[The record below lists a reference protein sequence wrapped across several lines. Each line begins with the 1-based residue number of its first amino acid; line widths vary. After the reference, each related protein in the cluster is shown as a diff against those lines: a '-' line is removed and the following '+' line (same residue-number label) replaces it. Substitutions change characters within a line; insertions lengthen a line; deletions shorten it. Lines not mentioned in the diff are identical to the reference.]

1 MFLSRTTHTIFPSNS
16 IIRHELVMSGKRT
29 EAILTNVS
37 TYVVARLRIQNLVQC
52 LSCWFKKSLLQYLQ

>member
-16 IIRHELVMSGKRT
+16 IISHEVVMSGKRT

-37 TYVVARLRIQNLVQC
+37 TYMVARFRIPKLAQC
-52 LSCWFKKSLLQYLQ
+52 LS

>member
-1 MFLSRTTHTIFPSNS
+1 MFLSRTTHTIFPNNS
-16 IIRHELVMSGKRT
+16 IIRHEVVMSGKRT

-37 TYVVARLRIQNLVQC
+37 IYMVARFRIQKLAQC